1 MAGLCEGCNE
11 PPGSLK
17 AKKPAMDRQGIKS
30 EENVSS
36 TNNPGA
42 FSCRIKVNHLLQ
54 SLMLAGSEFQSLGRA
69 IVKEDEY
76 EEVRWDGIVSIVS

>member
-1 MAGLCEGCNE
+1 MAGLCEDGNE

-17 AKKPAMDRQGIKS
+17 ASFINSPPELEKCHKIAGSSELGCDVKAQGELAGI
-30 EENVSS
+30 
-36 TNNPGA
+36 
-42 FSCRIKVNHLLQ
+42 
-54 SLMLAGSEFQSLGRA
+54 SLMLAGSDFQSLGRA